1 MDSFLTGESLL
12 FFGKHGRELA
22 VRCNCTLHIFY
33 GLFALM
39 RLLRFNLM
47 ACTGVSFT
55 LNKTFNLSLF
65 CFQEELKVRHEPRGG
80 RGEAWVLG
88 AGCWVVVV
96 VSVSGLFFKRFWRL
110 EMGKPNYFTEVLV
123 FVLASIY
130 TKVSMKYSP

>member
-88 AGCWVVVV
+88 VGGGGGECIWFIFQTLLATGN
-96 VSVSGLFFKRFWRL
+96 GKTKLFH
-110 EMGKPNYFTEVLV
+110 
-123 FVLASIY
+123 
-130 TKVSMKYSP
+130 